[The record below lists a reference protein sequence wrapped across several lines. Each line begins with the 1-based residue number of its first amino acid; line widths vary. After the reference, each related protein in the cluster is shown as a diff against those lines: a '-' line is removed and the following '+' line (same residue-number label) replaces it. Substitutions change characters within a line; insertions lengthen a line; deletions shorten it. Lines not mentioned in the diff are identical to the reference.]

1 MDEGKFVELLERHGI
16 KPTANRIMIV
26 KALAGEESPK
36 TMKELEDTL
45 VLIDKSNI
53 FRALTLFR
61 ERRLVHTIEDG
72 NGGTRYELCL
82 SHSTSEDDDGHVH
95 FFCEQCGRTFCLNS
109 TPLPPVPLP
118 PGYVRRSAN
127 FLVKGLCPQCAKK
140 TGGK

>member
-26 KALAGEESPK
+26 RALAGEESPK

-53 FRALTLFR
+53 FRALTIFR

-72 NGGTRYELCL
+72 NGGTRYELCM
-82 SHSTSEDDDGHVH
+82 SHNKSEDDDGHVH
-95 FFCEQCGRTFCLNS
+95 FFCERCGRTFCLSS
-109 TPLPPVPLP
+109 TPLPPVLLP
-118 PGYVRRSAN
+118 PGYVRHSAN

-140 TGGK
+140 AGGE